1 MRSRTKERRKNEVK
15 QKEDTQK
22 RRWRKKVKETRDTEK
37 KRERN
42 TDMEK

>member
-22 RRWRKKVKETRDTEK
+22 TAMKKKDKET
-37 KRERN
+37 
-42 TDMEK
+42 